1 MKYPRDT
8 IQVTDGDWTSS
19 DKIILACSD
28 HCLRI
33 YEMNLTD
40 CSSSLEFQTIQ
51 RMLKTKK
58 RFLLNRLFQLYLE
71 STLCPYLI
79 SARHANLLKHLL
91 CVTNGS
97 LNDLIKKCEDVN
109 LNALIE
115 KEISKLNE

>member
-1 MKYPRDT
+1 LKYPRDT

-40 CSSSLEFQTIQ
+40 CSTSLEFQKIQ
-51 RMLKTKK
+51 RRLKY
-58 RFLLNRLFQLYLE
+58 FFEFEIFFFYYYLE

-91 CVTNGS
+91 CVTNGP
-97 LNDLIKKCEDVN
+97 LNDLIKKCEDSN
-109 LNALIE
+109 LNILLE
-115 KEISKLNE
+115 KEISKIDE